1 MFLVRGGAWRR
12 RELRIGV
19 QAEDQG
25 SRRRDAPFLAL
36 SLQNAGEAML
46 SVRARIERRWSREG
60 TYRYRTV
67 AAIAVS
73 VMVLL
78 PAGRVHA
85 QQLQQGSLSD
95 VLSFLLTNQSV
106 PTGDFVKDA
115 AAAAATRDTV
125 SRALLLELATLPI
138 GSSSPG
144 FVYRLNPD
152 LGTQERATQTF
163 GPFFAERSLTAG
175 RKQVSFG
182 LAMRHTSF
190 THLGGEDLRDG
201 QFIISGNRFVDESR
215 PFDVEALTLDL
226 SARTMTG
233 LFNVGVTDHLDIGA
247 AVPIVSISLEGSRI
261 NTYRGQVLV
270 QARADA
276 RSTGVGDVAIRGK
289 YRFLDRPGVGGLAAV
304 GEVRLPTGDAD
315 KLLGTGDTAVS
326 ALAIAS
332 FEQGRLGVDGNFG
345 VVRGGAA
352 NEVQYRGAGS
362 VAVAQKVTAVVELF
376 GRRISDFGRI
386 VAAEAPHPSF
396 ANVNTIRLVSE
407 PGAQN
412 TAAILGGVKW
422 NPAGTWLFSASLS
435 RNIGDPRLR
444 SGVVAQAGLDY
455 AWTR

>member
-1 MFLVRGGAWRR
+1 
-12 RELRIGV
+12 
-19 QAEDQG
+19 
-25 SRRRDAPFLAL
+25 
-36 SLQNAGEAML
+36 
-46 SVRARIERRWSREG
+46 
-60 TYRYRTV
+60 
-67 AAIAVS
+67 
-73 VMVLL
+73 
-78 PAGRVHA
+78 
-85 QQLQQGSLSD
+85 LQQESLSE

-106 PTGDFVKDA
+106 PTGDFTKDA

-125 SRALLLELATLPI
+125 SRSLLLELATLPI

-144 FVYRLNPD
+144 FVYRFNPD

-182 LAMRHTSF
+182 LSIRNTTF
-190 THLGGEDLRDG
+190 THLGGEDLRNG
-201 QFIISGNRFVDESR
+201 EFIISGNRFVDESQ

-233 LFNVGVTDHLDIGA
+233 LINVGVTDRFDLGA
-247 AVPIVSISLEGSRI
+247 VVPIVSISLEGSRV

-276 RSTGVGDVAIRGK
+276 RATGVGDVAIRGK

-304 GEVRLPTGDAD
+304 GEIRLPTGDAD
-315 KLLGTGDTAVS
+315 NLLGTGDAAVS

-332 FEQGRLGVDGNFG
+332 FEQGRFGVDGNFG

-352 NEVQYRGAGS
+352 NEVQNRGAGS
-362 VAVAQKVTAVVELF
+362 DSVAQKQTAEVELF
-376 GRRISDFGRI
+376 GRRISDFGPI

-396 ANVNTIRLVSE
+396 ANVNTIRLVGE
-407 PGAQN
+407 PGSQH

-422 NPAGTWLFSASLS
+422 NPTGTWLFNASVS